1 MKVDISKKE
10 TLFLSRDDIA
20 QKIEADKLQPP
31 KIANLGYIAGSTRN
45 YENIDTEL
53 QNTERN
59 KHTFS
64 DVF

>member
-31 KIANLGYIAGSTRN
+31 KIANLGYIAG
-45 YENIDTEL
+45 
-53 QNTERN
+53 
-59 KHTFS
+59 
-64 DVF
+64 